1 MAQGDLPTSRGGSL
15 QRRKEKRQLE
25 QLAQAAKRDGVAP
38 TVGTPHVRVLEDQ
51 VGGVNDDRADVG
63 DTGAEGEEPGPP
75 ADGVVQRRTGGFQV
89 RAVPIDQPLG
99 E

>member
-1 MAQGDLPTSRGGSL
+1 VAQGDLPTLRGGPL

-38 TVGTPHVRVLEDQ
+38 TTATGHVRVIEDDLDAVVENQ
-51 VGGVNDDRADVG
+51 ADFTDLGVKGQDPGSADDDLTQSR
-63 DTGAEGEEPGPP
+63 PS
-75 ADGVVQRRTGGFQV
+75 GFHV
-89 RAVPIDQPLG
+89 RAVPVDQPTG